1 MKPMA
6 IRCRQSRTAQQ
17 AAKANLPRGEVL
29 LRPPRAGERGWI
41 QVSPTGLPRAFSTC
55 ALVLFAGCAVGPNYV
70 RPTTVEPAPAYKE
83 IQGWQPA
90 QPKDD
95 AIRGPWWEI
104 FEDPELSALE
114 EKIEASNQTLATSE
128 AQFREARA
136 LVGVAK
142 AAFFPT
148 ATVGVGVTRSLS
160 SSTFSPGTFTP
171 VGTRMVYSL
180 PLDISWQLDVFGAI
194 RRSVEANSASA
205 QASASAVALSR
216 LTLQSE
222 LAVDYFQLRTL
233 DAQMQLLNDTAAGYQ
248 KSLEL
253 TQNRYNAGVAART
266 DVAAAETQLKTTQAQ
281 AIDVGVQRAQLEHA
295 IAVLIGEPAS
305 TFSLAP
311 APLNPSVA
319 PPPVPIG
326 VPSELLER
334 RPDIA
339 QAERSVATAN
349 AQIGIAI
356 AAYFPTV
363 TLSATGG
370 LETGDSSQWFNIAS
384 SRFWSVG
391 PTVTETIFD
400 GGLRTSQTEQARAT
414 YDATVASY
422 RETVLTGFQQVED
435 NLAALRILESEAEVQ
450 ADAVKAADT
459 SVVLT
464 INQYKAGTLNYID
477 VVTVQAIALAD
488 KITAVNVLGRRMT
501 SCVQLIMALGGGWNT
516 ADLPSL

>member
-1 MKPMA
+1 MKATAMQRGQLRMERA
-6 IRCRQSRTAQQ
+6 IK
-17 AAKANLPRGEVL
+17 AKLPRGGAFRSLCRVECDCI
-29 LRPPRAGERGWI
+29 E
-41 QVSPTGLPRAFSTC
+41 VSPTGLLRAFSTC
-55 ALVLFAGCAVGPNYV
+55 TLLLLASCAVGPNYV
-70 RPTTVEPAPAYKE
+70 RPTTVQPAPAFRE
-83 IQGWQPA
+83 IEGWQPA

-95 AIRGPWWEI
+95 TIRGPWWEM
-104 FEDPELSALE
+104 FQDPELSALE
-114 EKIEASNQTLATSE
+114 ERIEASNQTLATTE

-136 LVGVAK
+136 LVNVAE

-148 ATVGVGVTRSLS
+148 ATVGVGVTRSLA
-160 SSTFSPGTFTP
+160 SSTFSAGTFTP
-171 VGTRMVYSL
+171 QGTRMVYSL

-194 RRSVEANSASA
+194 RRNVEANGASA
-205 QASASAVALSR
+205 QASAAAVALSR
-216 LTLQSE
+216 LTLQTE

-281 AIDVGVQRAQLEHA
+281 AIDLGVQRAQLEHA
-295 IAVLIGEPAS
+295 IAVLIGESAS
-305 TFSLAP
+305 TFSMAP
-311 APLNPSVA
+311 APLNLSA
-319 PPPVPIG
+319 TPPPVPIG

-334 RPDIA
+334 RPDVA
-339 QAERSVATAN
+339 EAERTVAAAN
-349 AQIGIAI
+349 AQIGVAI
-356 AAYFPTV
+356 AAYFPTL

-370 LETGDSSQWFNIAS
+370 LETGDTSQWFNIAA
-384 SRFWSVG
+384 SRFWSIG
-391 PTVTETIFD
+391 PTVTQTIFD
-400 GGLRTSQTEQARAT
+400 GGLRNAQTAQARAT

-422 RETVLTGFQQVED
+422 RSTVLTGFQQVED

-450 ADAVKAADT
+450 AEAVRAADT

-477 VVTVQAIALAD
+477 VVTVQAIALSN

-501 SCVQLIMALGGGWNT
+501 SCVQLILALGGGWKT
-516 ADLPSL
+516 GDLPSL

>member
-1 MKPMA
+1 MA
-6 IRCRQSRTAQQ
+6 IRCLQFRTVPQTT
-17 AAKANLPRGEVL
+17 KADLPE
-29 LRPPRAGERGWI
+29 RAGLLWTSRPGKPGWS
-41 QVSPTGLPRAFSTC
+41 QVTPTGLLRALPTC
-55 ALVLFAGCAVGPNYV
+55 AWLLFAACAVGPNYV
-70 RPTTVEPAPAYKE
+70 RPTTVEPPAAYKE

-95 AIRGPWWEI
+95 VIRGAWWEI
-104 FEDPELSALE
+104 FEDPDLSALE
-114 EKIEASNQTLATSE
+114 QRIEASNQTLATAE

-136 LVGVAK
+136 LVDVARS
-142 AAFFPT
+142 AFFPT
-148 ATVGVGVTRSLS
+148 ATVGVGVTRSLA

-171 VGTRMVYSL
+171 QGTRMVYSL
-180 PLDISWQLDVFGAI
+180 PLDIAWTLDVFGEI
-194 RRSVEANSASA
+194 RRAVEANRATA
-205 QASASAVALSR
+205 QASAAAVALSR
-216 LTLQSE
+216 LTLEAE

-233 DAQMQLLNDTAAGYQ
+233 DAQMKLLEDTAAGYQ
-248 KSLEL
+248 KSLQL
-253 TQNRYNAGVAART
+253 TENRYNAGVAART

-311 APLNPSVA
+311 APLNA
-319 PPPVPIG
+319 TPPPVPIG

-339 QAERSVATAN
+339 QAERSVASAN
-349 AQIGIAI
+349 AEIGVAI
-356 AAYFPTV
+356 AAYYPTV

-370 LETGDSSQWFNIAS
+370 LETGDTSQWFNIAA

-391 PTVTETIFD
+391 PTLTETVFD
-400 GGLRTSQTEQARAT
+400 GGLRGAQTDQARAT
-414 YDATVASY
+414 YDATVATY

-435 NLAALRILESEAEVQ
+435 SLAALRILESEAEVQ
-450 ADAVKAADT
+450 ADAVKAAET

-477 VVTVQAIALAD
+477 VVTVQAIALGD

-501 SCVQLIMALGGGWNT
+501 SCVQLIMALGGGWGA
-516 ADLPSL
+516 ADLPPL

>member
-1 MKPMA
+1 MA
-6 IRCRQSRTAQQ
+6 IRYWQQRTAEQ
-17 AAKANLPRGEVL
+17 AAK
-29 LRPPRAGERGWI
+29 
-41 QVSPTGLPRAFSTC
+41 TGLPRRASAFLPLRPGRLGWLRMTPPGLRW
-55 ALVLFAGCAVGPNYV
+55 ALPSSALLIFTACAVGPNYV
-70 RPTTVEPAPAYKE
+70 RPTTVEPPAAYKE
-83 IQGWQPA
+83 IEGWRPA

-95 AIRGPWWEI
+95 DIRGAWWEM
-104 FEDPELSALE
+104 FEDPKLSALE
-114 EKIEASNQTLATSE
+114 QRIEASNQTLATAE

-136 LVGVAK
+136 LVDVAR

-160 SSTFSPGTFTP
+160 SETLGTGTFTP
-171 VGTRMVYSL
+171 VGTRMTYSL
-180 PLDISWQLDVFGAI
+180 PLDVSWELDVFGKI
-194 RRSVEANSASA
+194 RRSVEANRASA
-205 QASASAVALSR
+205 QASAAAVALSR
-216 LTLQSE
+216 LTLQTE
-222 LAVDYFQLRTL
+222 LAVDYFQLRAL
-233 DAQMQLLNDTAAGYQ
+233 DAQKQLLDDTAAGYQ

-253 TQNRYNAGVAART
+253 TENRYNAGVASRT

-311 APLNPSVA
+311 APLTATPPS
-319 PPPVPIG
+319 VPIG

-339 QAERSVATAN
+339 EAERSVASAN

-356 AAYFPTV
+356 SAYFPTV

-370 LETGDSSQWFNIAS
+370 LETGDTSRWFDIAT

-400 GGLRTSQTEQARAT
+400 GGLRGAQTDQARAT

-435 NLAALRILESEAEVQ
+435 NLAALRLLESESEVQ
-450 ADAVKAADT
+450 ADAVKSADT
-459 SVVLT
+459 SVALT
-464 INQYKAGTLNYID
+464 INQYKAGTVNYID
-477 VVTVQAIALAD
+477 VVTVQAIALAN

-501 SCVQLIMALGGGWNT
+501 SCVQLILALGGGWDA
-516 ADLPSL
+516 ADLPPL